1 MSQGL
6 KAPQQD
12 IDADA
17 ADWVVRLDAPDIG
30 AEERAA
36 FSLWVADPRHRAAY
50 EHACIVWQELAQI
63 EPVATVPAIPR
74 QKRMVSRRS
83 WVQAAALSACLFLT
97 LKAGTLWYG
106 NPLTSLGADHRT
118 GIGEISR
125 IALPDGSFV
134 TLNTGSAI
142 ALAFSGNERRIE
154 LIQGEIYVEAAPMGP
169 TEPRPLIVETDAG
182 TAKALGTRFSVDSQ
196 DDASNVTVLEH
207 TVAVS
212 TVQGQTIV
220 LSPGQS
226 VRMGHQGLGAIKP
239 VNGDQT
245 TSWQRGRLIF
255 DRAPL
260 ADVLTELN
268 RYRRGKILL
277 SRDDLLNRQVS
288 GVFDLNNLDGALV
301 SITRELGLK
310 TAQMPLLTLIY

>member
-1 MSQGL
+1 MSHGL

-36 FSLWVADPRHRAAY
+36 FGFWVADPRHRAAY

-63 EPVATVPAIPR
+63 EPVATVSAIPAQR
-74 QKRMVSRRS
+74 RRVSRRS
-83 WVQAAALSACLFLT
+83 WVQAAALAASIALI
-97 LKAGTLWYG
+97 LKAGTIWYG
-106 NPLTSLGADHRT
+106 NPLTWISADHRT

-154 LIQGEIYVEAAPMGP
+154 LMQGEIYIEAAPMGP
-169 TEPRPLIVETDAG
+169 TEPRPLIVATDAG
-182 TAKALGTRFSVDSQ
+182 TAKALGTRFSVDRHEHISTI
-196 DDASNVTVLEH
+196 TVLEH
-207 TVAVS
+207 DVAVS
-212 TVQGQTIV
+212 AADGTSAV

-226 VRMGHQGLGAIKP
+226 VRLTHKGLGTIKP

-255 DRAPL
+255 DRAPF

-277 SRDDLLNRQVS
+277 SRDDLLDRQVS
-288 GVFDLNNLDGALV
+288 GVFDLNNLDGALT